1 MGGFEQAELSPC
13 KFKSTKSSLK
23 PTRSPCIIYEKV
35 VGHDED
41 VQRRREEMEAQAERA
56 TAQHRHLQDDVKAV
70 RMEARERT
78 EQGGNSID

>member
-1 MGGFEQAELSPC
+1 M
-13 KFKSTKSSLK
+13 
-23 PTRSPCIIYEKV
+23 
-35 VGHDED
+35 GHDED
-41 VQRRREEMEAQAERA
+41 VQRRREDMEAQAERA